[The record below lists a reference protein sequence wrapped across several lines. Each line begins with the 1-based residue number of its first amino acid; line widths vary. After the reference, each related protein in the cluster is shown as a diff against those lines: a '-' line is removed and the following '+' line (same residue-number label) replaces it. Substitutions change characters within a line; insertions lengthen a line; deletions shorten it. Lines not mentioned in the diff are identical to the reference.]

1 MDHGLDTIEVS
12 DNGSGITE
20 SDWPLVG
27 TTSFTAHRGNAEVT
41 LSVGLKHHTSK
52 LPSLSTL
59 AHVRT
64 FGFRGEAISSLCALC
79 ESVIV
84 TTSTK
89 ESAPMGA
96 VIKLGRDGRVLDSSG
111 RIARPVGFS
120 WKLPRAADA
129 KKERYDS
136 DPHWTVCPSTRAT
149 KRIRAHRQARIR
161 ESIDAVIRV
170 CPCACERID
179 GGREKRGTLKGGFRC
194 PRQGKVGKTFDSM
207 TAGLN
212 M

>member
-1 MDHGLDTIEVS
+1 MRITDHGLDTIEVS

-27 TTSFTAHRGNAEVT
+27 TTSFTADRGNAEVT

-111 RIARPVGFS
+111 RIARPVTTVTLTGLFVP
-120 WKLPRAADA
+120 LPVRRKEFERTA
-129 KKERYDS
+129 KREFAKALTLLYAYALVPASVSTVEGRSGVRLKVDS
-136 DPHWTVCPSTRAT
+136 VAP
-149 KRIRAHRQARIR
+149 
-161 ESIDAVIRV
+161 
-170 CPCACERID
+170 
-179 GGREKRGTLKGGFRC
+179 GRERWAKL
-194 PRQGKVGKTFDSM
+194 SI
-207 TAGLN
+207 A
-212 M
+212 